1 MSEGVP
7 IYKQNDRQREITRW
21 RSFCAFKAGP
31 VLWDCRE
38 VPESAS
44 NQLNVSCRDRANLAI
59 LGLNLEPMSV
69 CTQAKHRYMDITQQS
84 KYGSGTNARSLAN
97 TKSRYAHN
105 AGQYGLRCCDPND
118 GYRGGNRCSRRSNRN
133 IQPH

>member
-21 RSFCAFKAGP
+21 RSFCAFKSGP
-31 VLWDCRE
+31 VLLDCRE

-44 NQLNVSCRDRANLAI
+44 NQLNVSCRDPANLAI

-69 CTQAKHRYMDITQQS
+69 CTQAKHRHVDVTQQS

-97 TKSRYAHN
+97 TEVEICAQRRAIRSSLLRPERRVQGWKS
-105 AGQYGLRCCDPND
+105 L
-118 GYRGGNRCSRRSNRN
+118 
-133 IQPH
+133 